1 MKIVEKMISDSSRRD
16 LTPDGAY
23 YSIGNEIYARVTS
36 LKYAIRDGLRK
47 FTNDP
52 TKVAPAPLIGN
63 SFDDFGRDA
72 INKIFDSMSEEARIE
87 VFGTYPNAT
96 AKNYADAY
104 VAMKGLEA
112 RLLER
117 GQILLSTGDSMK
129 NRGKIT
135 ARGSLNVRVKNADG
149 TFSTREI
156 RVAGTIDAIA
166 VDRNGDLH
174 IYDFK
179 THRVE
184 YPLTRDEAINNGYD
198 IQQSEYAEFLEEEY
212 KLKDEGISIKTVNI
226 IPVGAKYPSR
236 SNHIFEETNVQ
247 NQLKVARVGDTINGE
262 PRFTNLEADIFSVE
276 KEFEIPR
283 LSKEAL
289 TASYDKLSEEDKKAL
304 VEIIRDQSED
314 PSSTS
319 ELKPSDVVA
328 AEPEISK
335 TEEEEE
341 EEGGR
346 PKRKGIGRKINSV
359 RQPTTQEAP
368 VEEALKAVDSES
380 KTGFL
385 NKVEELK
392 NNCGGRKK

>member
-1 MKIVEKMISDSSRRD
+1 
-16 LTPDGAY
+16 
-23 YSIGNEIYARVTS
+23 
-36 LKYAIRDGLRK
+36 
-47 FTNDP
+47 
-52 TKVAPAPLIGN
+52 
-63 SFDDFGRDA
+63 
-72 INKIFDSMSEEARIE
+72 
-87 VFGTYPNAT
+87 
-96 AKNYADAY
+96 
-104 VAMKGLEA
+104 MKGLEA

-117 GQILLSTGDSMK
+117 GQVLLSTGDSMK

-135 ARGSLNVRVKNADG
+135 AKGSLNVKVKNADG

-262 PRFTNLEADIFSVE
+262 PRFINLEADIFSVE

-319 ELKPSDVVA
+319 EIKPSDVVA
-328 AEPEISK
+328 AEPELSK

-346 PKRKGIGRKINSV
+346 PKRKGIGRRINSV